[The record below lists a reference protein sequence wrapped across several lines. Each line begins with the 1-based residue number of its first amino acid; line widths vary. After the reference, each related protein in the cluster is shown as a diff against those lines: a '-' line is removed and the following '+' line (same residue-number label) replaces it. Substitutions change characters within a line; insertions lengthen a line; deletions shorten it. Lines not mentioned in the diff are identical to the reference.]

1 MTEPTRGWTDEQL
14 EALLGNVLRAGVVLA
29 AAIVLA
35 GGAIYLVRHGG
46 EPMDVETFRGEP
58 DELRTVPGILTE
70 AVTLR
75 GRGVIQLGLLAL
87 VATPVLRVALSAFG
101 FLRERDWLYVG
112 LTLFVLGVLLYS
124 LFAGAIE

>member
-1 MTEPTRGWTDEQL
+1 MTEPTRGWADEQL
-14 EALLGNVLRAGVVLA
+14 EMLLGNVLRAGVVLA

-58 DELRTVPGILTE
+58 DELRTVPGIVAE
-70 AVTLR
+70 SVTFR
-75 GRGVIQLGLLAL
+75 GRGVIELGLLAL

-101 FLRERDWLYVG
+101 FLRERDGLYVG

-124 LFAGAIE
+124 LFAET